1 MATKKAS
8 SRPGLRTAARILD
21 AAERLFTV
29 YGFEGTS
36 TRAIADAAHANIG
49 LLAYY
54 FGSKEGLFDAA
65 LSRRI
70 EQLMNEINHSINENL
85 PPLPLLRNVLTQ
97 TASHMAD
104 PHAPILALAV
114 RESLSPIPTPVTDR
128 VALLL
133 HPHRAAVL
141 HIVESGLR
149 ERIFQNVDPAQ
160 FYRIAM
166 GALAVNGAAPSLES
180 PAHENTIE
188 TAVGLLISGIRAG
201 TYEERTPEPQ
211 PANATNSALPAD
223 PADDDPFEIG
233 VVD

>member
-1 MATKKAS
+1 MATKKPPNP
-8 SRPGLRTAARILD
+8 PGLRTAARILD

-29 YGFEGTS
+29 YGLEGTS
-36 TRAIADAAHANIG
+36 TRAIADAAQANIG

-54 FGSKEGLFDAA
+54 FGSKEGLFDAV

-70 EQLMNEINHSINENL
+70 EQLMIEINQSINHNL
-85 PPLPLLRNVLTQ
+85 HPLTLLRCVLTQ

-104 PHAPILALAV
+104 HHAPILALAV
-114 RESLSPIPTPVTDR
+114 RESLSPIPTAVTDR

-133 HPHRAAVL
+133 NPHRSAVL

-149 ERIFQNVDPAQ
+149 EQIFQNVDPVL

-166 GALAVNGAAPSLES
+166 GALAVTGAAPSLES

-188 TAVGLLISGIRAG
+188 TAVGLLISGIRA
-201 TYEERTPEPQ
+201 TAHDERTPEPEL
-211 PANATNSALPAD
+211 ADASNSALPAD

-233 VVD
+233 EID